1 MQLLAPKLS
10 FRAVLGLVALI
21 SNALFVVDTAHAG
34 PQLNGVTKAVT
45 ACVAAG
51 QPQPCPQGEAALQRW
66 RQAPGYAK
74 ADRFCK
80 EQTTEMGRVL
90 ALLRVQDV
98 IDQTVQSS
106 LDSLIQAC
114 APFGL

>member
-1 MQLLAPKLS
+1 
-10 FRAVLGLVALI
+10 
-21 SNALFVVDTAHAG
+21 
-34 PQLNGVTKAVT
+34 
-45 ACVAAG
+45 
-51 QPQPCPQGEAALQRW
+51 
-66 RQAPGYAK
+66 
-74 ADRFCK
+74 
-80 EQTTEMGRVL
+80 MGRVL

>member
-1 MQLLAPKLS
+1 MTLLATKPCS
-10 FRAVLGLVALI
+10 RAIFVLLGLI
-21 SNALFVVDTAHAG
+21 SNGLLVVDVAQAG
-34 PQLNGVTKAVT
+34 PQLNGLTKAVT

-51 QPQPCPQGEAALQRW
+51 QPQPCPQGEAALRRL
-66 RQAPGYAK
+66 RQAPAYTK
-74 ADRFCK
+74 ADRFCR

-106 LDSLIQAC
+106 LDSLTQAC
-114 APFGL
+114 SPFGL

>member
-1 MQLLAPKLS
+1 MTLLATKPCS
-10 FRAVLGLVALI
+10 RAVLGLVGLI
-21 SNALFVVDTAHAG
+21 ANALLVVDAAHAG
-34 PQLNGVTKAVT
+34 PQLNGLTKAVT

-66 RQAPGYAK
+66 RQAPAYAK

-106 LDSLIQAC
+106 LDSLTQAC
-114 APFGL
+114 APFGF